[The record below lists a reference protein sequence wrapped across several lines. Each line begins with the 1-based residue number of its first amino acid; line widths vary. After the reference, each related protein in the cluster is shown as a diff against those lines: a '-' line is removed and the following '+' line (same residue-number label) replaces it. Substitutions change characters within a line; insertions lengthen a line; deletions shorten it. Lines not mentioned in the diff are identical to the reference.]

1 MESGKTLIAGLLLA
15 LGVLGCTTLGTPPTS
30 LPSPVPSFPYD
41 DDKNA
46 KGDHKP
52 KAETLIAYGN
62 FHIQAAQELAHSQAD
77 RDNYYDL
84 ARKSYQ
90 QALEIEPKN
99 VLAFASLAR
108 LYVLLDDRERA
119 MRTYERAIELGPRE
133 AALHYELGMLHG
145 RHKEWPAA
153 VQHLSKAVE
162 VEPENRHYARSLG
175 FCQARAGLYEEG
187 FATLAKVDGEAV
199 AHYSIARMLHHV
211 KEKDLCRKHLQLAL
225 QAQPHLEA
233 AREMLVNLKAE
244 ESSSNGS
251 ARNMPKRQTPQSGLS
266 LQAGAKREKEL
277 DEDLDKDL
285 EKAASPERAGK
296 N

>member
-1 MESGKTLIAGLLLA
+1 MESGKTLIVGLWLA

-30 LPSPVPSFPYD
+30 LPSPVPSFPF

-62 FHIQAAQELAHSQAD
+62 FHIQAAHELAHSQAE

-90 QALEIEPKN
+90 KALEIEPKN
-99 VLAFASLAR
+99 VLAYASLAR
-108 LYVLLDDRERA
+108 LYVVLDDRERA

-133 AALHYELGMLHG
+133 AALYYELGMLHG

-153 VQHLSKAVE
+153 VQHLSKAVGL
-162 VEPENRHYARSLG
+162 EPENRLYARSLG
-175 FCQARAGLYEEG
+175 FCQARAGHYEEG
-187 FATLAKVDGEAV
+187 FTTLARIDGEAV

-225 QAQPHLEA
+225 QIQPDLEA
-233 AREMLVNLKAE
+233 AREMLAGLKAE
-244 ESSSNGS
+244 ETSKQPAS
-251 ARNMPKRQTPQSGLS
+251 RSGPS
-266 LQAGAKREKEL
+266 GQAAVMSEKEPEAEL
-277 DEDLDKDL
+277 DADL
-285 EKAASPERAGK
+285 EKAAALERAGK
-296 N
+296 KQPSRETDR